1 MNLALMGSNCGSR
14 NHCKLIMNQITTRS
28 FILALVFGAYA
39 LTTLSLHAAK
49 GKTEDQLIAD
59 LDSPKA
65 SVVTGALQK
74 LEKEYPT
81 STKAF
86 PKMKTLLTDSRPDVR
101 RKAARVLGILHA
113 EVDAADLKAICA
125 LLKGSTPAEII
136 DGLKALRGLKAA
148 SVIPEILPSLQS
160 PTVNVIRDACRTLA
174 VLGNKD
180 LIPKIEPLLN
190 HPHAAVKKDAQD
202 AIFALKSKS

>member
-1 MNLALMGSNCGSR
+1 M
-14 NHCKLIMNQITTRS
+14 KQINTRS
-28 FILALVFGAYA
+28 FFLALALGAYA

-49 GKTEDQLIAD
+49 GKTEEQWIAD

-65 SVVTGALQK
+65 SVVTAALQK

-81 STKAF
+81 STKGIPRIKA
-86 PKMKTLLTDSRPDVR
+86 LLTDSRPEIR

-125 LLKGSTPAEII
+125 LLQGSTPAEII

-148 SVIPEILPSLQS
+148 SVIPEILPLLQN
-160 PTVNVIRDACRTLA
+160 PTPNVIRDACRTLA

-180 LIPKIEPLLN
+180 LIPKIEPLLS
-190 HPHAAVKKDAQD
+190 HPHSAVQKDAQD
-202 AIFALKSKS
+202 AIFLLKAKS

>member
-1 MNLALMGSNCGSR
+1 
-14 NHCKLIMNQITTRS
+14 MNQITARS
-28 FILALVFGAYA
+28 FILALALGAYA

-49 GKTEDQLIAD
+49 GKTEEQWIAD

-65 SVVTGALQK
+65 SVVTAALQK

-81 STKAF
+81 STKGVPRIKA
-86 PKMKTLLTDSRPDVR
+86 LLTDSRPEVR

-148 SVIPEILPSLQS
+148 SVIPEILPLLQN
-160 PTVNVIRDACRTLA
+160 PTPNVIRDACRTLA

-180 LIPKIEPLLN
+180 LIPKIEPLLS
-190 HPHAAVKKDAQD
+190 HPHSAVQKDAQD
-202 AIFALKSKS
+202 AIFLLKAKS